1 MLQKMT
7 LQGRLTSSFIF
18 MGLLVLGVAAIGWNG
33 SNRLSQSINILG
45 TNSLPSV
52 AGLWKINEG
61 QTQIESSER
70 LLFDPNITDDERQ
83 AALERI
89 DQAWKQ
95 IEEGFQQYEETPR
108 RADEDQ
114 LYKQFLQDWD
124 SWKQAHQDLL
134 RMEGEFRQLNVSNP
148 WQRQVD
154 LLKQNKQTPAETT
167 ILNKALYLRQ
177 EMDIH
182 GANREEPLFEAATD
196 SILKVIEV
204 NERIAEE
211 SIKTADQAVS
221 QATFSVLV
229 GIIVG
234 PALAVIFGIY
244 FSRTIAK
251 PLGEKIAGVV
261 HRIVSSSTEIAA
273 TVSQQERT
281 ATQQAASVNQ
291 TTTTMN
297 ELGAAAMQ
305 SASQAEMAATG
316 AQQVLRLVG
325 GHSSDGLVTSGGI
338 SLKESVRQMAE
349 EIARLSEQ
357 TSQIG
362 SISDLVRDLANQTN
376 MLALNAAVEAARAGD
391 HGKGFAVVAAEIRK
405 LADQSRRSAERINAL
420 VFDIQGSTNSTVM
433 AADEGTKTVEGIV
446 TAVNNIT
453 TSSQQISLTAKQQA
467 IAIQQVVDAM
477 NLIDQG
483 ALQTASG
490 IAQTKVET
498 QNLSES
504 VLELRQIA

>member
-1 MLQKMT
+1 MT
-7 LQGRLTSSFIF
+7 LQSRLTSSFIF
-18 MGLLVLGVAAIGWNG
+18 MGVLVLGVATIGWNG
-33 SNRLSQSINILG
+33 SNRLSQSIDTLG
-45 TNSLPSV
+45 NNSLPSV

-83 AALERI
+83 AALERV
-89 DQAWKQ
+89 DKAWKQ
-95 IEEGFQQYEETPR
+95 IEAGFQQYEETPR
-108 RADEDQ
+108 GADEDR

-124 SWKQAHQDLL
+124 SWKQAHQELL
-134 RMEGEFRQLNVSNP
+134 RMEREFRQLNLSNP
-148 WQRQVD
+148 WEQQAE
-154 LLKQNKQTPAETT
+154 LLTQNKQTPDKIAA
-167 ILNKALYLRQ
+167 LNKALDLRQ

-196 SILKVIEV
+196 SVLKVIDV

-211 SIKTADQAVS
+211 SIKNANQAVN
-221 QATFSVLV
+221 QATFSVLA

-234 PALAVIFGIY
+234 PTLAVIFGIY
-244 FSRTIAK
+244 FSQTIAK
-251 PLGEKIAGVV
+251 PLGEKITGVV
-261 HRIVSSSTEIAA
+261 QRIVSSSTEIAV
-273 TVSQQERT
+273 TVAQQERT

-297 ELGAAAMQ
+297 ELGAAARQ
-305 SASQAEMAATG
+305 SASQAELAAAG
-316 AQQVLRLVG
+316 AQQVLKLVD
-325 GHSSDGLVTSGGI
+325 GHSSHVSTTGLGL
-338 SLKESVRQMAE
+338 SLKESVQQMAE
-349 EIARLSEQ
+349 EISRLSEQ

-376 MLALNAAVEAARAGD
+376 ILALNAAVEAARAGD

-405 LADQSRRSAERINAL
+405 LADQSRKSAERINGL
-420 VFDIQGSTNSTVM
+420 VSDVQKSTNSTVM

-446 TAVNNIT
+446 TAINNIT
-453 TSSQQISLTAKQQA
+453 TNSQQISLTAKQQA

-490 IAQTKVET
+490 IAQTKAET
-498 QNLSES
+498 QNLSET